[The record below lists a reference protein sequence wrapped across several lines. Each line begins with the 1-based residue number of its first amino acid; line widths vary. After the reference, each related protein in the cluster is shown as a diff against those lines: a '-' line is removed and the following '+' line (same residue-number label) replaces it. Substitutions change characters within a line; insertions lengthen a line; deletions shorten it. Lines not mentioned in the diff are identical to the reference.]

1 MQNKLVKH
9 FFYRLKR
16 RRKSARILKIV
27 SLFVLFF
34 LSSSS
39 FAANGCGGGASFP
52 SGLPPLPQ
60 LNIKPLNIGD
70 TVPGSV
76 VKYTFFSRN
85 ASTDKCRIY
94 VNFGRSDPSNT
105 SNGYQTV
112 LNPVEFQNMGMSTE
126 RCGSDCNV
134 YVVLD
139 GAKPSSARITLSLV
153 YVGPPKSGEF
163 AVQMAGGARVT
174 DPDSGA
180 ATYKWNINR
189 PLKVENTCSV
199 GTNQPSIDFGTIPSS
214 QFNVPATGSALK
226 RSIGIVVE
234 CGPGQPRNI
243 SFSLQPVGSTFAPSG
258 CVLRP
263 NNNPSIGIDLEL
275 GMKNTFVACD
285 PSGKLEW
292 PNPIDVGTRT
302 VFTMNA
308 SLVQLSSDLPAG
320 AFQAGLNWVADYK

>member
-1 MQNKLVKH
+1 M
-9 FFYRLKR
+9 
-16 RRKSARILKIV
+16 
-27 SLFVLFF
+27 
-34 LSSSS
+34 
-39 FAANGCGGGASFP
+39 
-52 SGLPPLPQ
+52 
-60 LNIKPLNIGD
+60 
-70 TVPGSV
+70 

-112 LNPVEFQNMGMSTE
+112 LNPVEFQNMGLSTE

-174 DPDSGA
+174 DPDQGA
-180 ATYKWNINR
+180 MSYKWNISR
-189 PLKVENTCSV
+189 PLKVENTCQVATNISSV
-199 GTNQPSIDFGTIPSS
+199 DFGTIPSS
-214 QFNVPATGSALK
+214 LFNVPASGSALQ
-226 RSIGIVVE
+226 RSVGFAVE

-243 SFSLQPVGSTFAPSG
+243 SFSLQPVGGTFAPSG
-258 CVLRP
+258 CILRP
-263 NNNPSIGIDLEL
+263 NNNSSIGIDLKF
-275 GMKNTFVACD
+275 GTGNTFVACD
-285 PSGKLEW
+285 PSGKIVW
-292 PNPIDVGTRT
+292 PQEIIGGTRT
-302 VFTMNA
+302 IFLMNA
-308 SLVQLSSDLPAG
+308 SLVQLSADRPDG